1 VDNDS
6 FRVHYPDRYLGYLC
20 VVSVIWTLLCASV
33 TVVVTVVVTVL
44 ARGVVPCV
52 TVRLYN
58 RTHTAGWCRAFFV
71 VCPFVLVPCGKRC
84 GKPSGSTNGSGA
96 NNRGLLQSRQR
107 LVTPA
112 AFAMPPKQRQKLTD
126 GTQLP
131 PGVPRSFDPKDTDE
145 SYWKQPRGAAA
156 PARVHG
162 WSAQRAAAVRRP
174 PVPSAAQRFCLTL
187 AHTRARARSGESVG
201 KDARAR

>member
-33 TVVVTVVVTVL
+33 TVVVTVVVT
-44 ARGVVPCV
+44 RGVVPCV

-96 NNRGLLQSRQR
+96 NNRGLFSHASGSSRQR
-107 LVTPA
+107 L
-112 AFAMPPKQRQKLTD
+112 
-126 GTQLP
+126 LP
-131 PGVPRSFDPKDTDE
+131 CRPSSGRSSRMARSSHPG
-145 SYWKQPRGAAA
+145 
-156 PARVHG
+156 
-162 WSAQRAAAVRRP
+162 
-174 PVPSAAQRFCLTL
+174 C
-187 AHTRARARSGESVG
+187 RARLTPRTRMRATGSSLEVRLRLLVCMDGLRSELQPCGGRLSPPPHNVFV
-201 KDARAR
+201 